1 MAATVTQPE
10 GDARPRHR
18 RLLLVACTVLL
29 LAVFAGVGVVAFRAY
44 YRLDLF
50 DAYRAGYASVAPL
63 PASTFAEGGDFGG
76 PCRAALAA
84 AYPALDPLGA
94 WPDQATAFWVGCNE
108 RLSGSPA
115 DPWTVHSS
123 LHDED

>member
-1 MAATVTQPE
+1 MAATLTQLE

-18 RLLLVACTVLL
+18 RRWLAVCAVLL
-29 LAVFAGVGVVAFRAY
+29 LAVLAALGVFAFRAY

-76 PCRAALAA
+76 PCRAAVAA
-84 AYPALDPLGA
+84 AYPALDPVGP
-94 WPDQATAFWVGCNE
+94 WPDQATAFWLGCGD

-115 DPWTVHSS
+115 DPWMVHRS
-123 LHDED
+123 LHDSD